1 MSRALLAFLLTIS
14 VSLSAVAIA
23 PIEKQTE
30 QTALFREILDRLATR
45 HYRGQDINDELSQR
59 YLSTYIEMLDPLKS
73 YFLQSDIEEFN
84 QWSTKLDDL
93 ARRGDVA
100 PGFVM
105 FNRLRDRLLEQ
116 LQANIALLESDYEF
130 DYSVDE
136 TLVLD
141 GEERQWMLTESEQR
155 DYWRKRIKDSM
166 IRLLLNDKEPV
177 KARELLVKRFTN
189 QITQMEQRDS
199 QDVFQLYAN
208 ALASLYD
215 PHTSYFSPRT
225 TENFQIN
232 MSLSLE
238 GIGAEL
244 RTEDEYTKVARVI
257 PGGPADLQGILK
269 ASDKIIAVAQ
279 GDEEL
284 VDVIGWRID
293 DVVELI
299 RGAKDSTVRLEL
311 IEGGSDSADSTK
323 VIAIVRD
330 KVKLEEKSAQSKIIN
345 INQNGTDLKLGVID
359 IPAFYM
365 DFEAYRKR
373 DPEYKSTTRDVYK
386 LLSELREE
394 QVDGIVLDLRNN
406 GGGSLHE
413 ATMLT
418 DLFIGTGPVVQI
430 RNAYQQVSRD
440 QRAMMRAAYNGPLL
454 VMINRLSASASE
466 IFAGAL
472 QDYGR
477 AVVVGSQSFG
487 KGTVQ
492 DVTGLSSGQLKLT
505 VSKFYRV
512 SGDSTQHRG
521 VVPDI
526 EFPSLY
532 DKEEVGESQQDNAL
546 PWDNIH
552 SVPFKP
558 LAGVKQFVPLLD
570 AEHKL
575 RISQDPDFLHLVNTL
590 ELSNSWD
597 ADKAVSL
604 NIEKRRARSSD
615 WDTQRFLLEN
625 KRREL
630 KGLELYADQKAWK
643 NDNKDSD
650 DDAKDAESDNKTSD
664 DASTKPE
671 AQDHAKTDTAVA
683 PTSSNDS
690 LVTESKQGT
699 KTEGDEEG
707 LADDE
712 NIAETDPM
720 LQEAGYILADQI
732 LLQAKP
738 ASKQMIVRAEKVEK

>member
-1 MSRALLAFLLTIS
+1 MSRVIVALLLTLS
-14 VSLSAVAIA
+14 FSLAAVAIA
-23 PIEKQTE
+23 PIEKQSE
-30 QTALFREILDRLATR
+30 QTALYREILDRLATR
-45 HYRGQDINDELSQR
+45 HYRGQEINDELSAR

-73 YFLQSDIEEFN
+73 YFLAADINDFS
-84 QWSTKLDDL
+84 QWQTTLDDL
-93 ARRGDVA
+93 ARRGDVT
-100 PGFVM
+100 PGFYM
-105 FNRLRDRLLEQ
+105 FNRLRDRMLGQ
-116 LQANIALLESDYEF
+116 LQANIELLESDYEF

-136 TLVLD
+136 VIVLD
-141 GEERQWMLTESEQR
+141 GEDRQWMQSAEQQR

-166 IRLLLNDKEPV
+166 IRLLINDKEPE
-177 KARELLVKRFTN
+177 KARELLIKRFNN
-189 QITQMEQRDS
+189 QIKQMEQRDS

-269 ASDKIIAVAQ
+269 AEDRIIAVGQ
-279 GDEEL
+279 EDDEL

-293 DVVELI
+293 DVVQLI
-299 RGAKDSTVRLEL
+299 RGAKDSTVRLEV
-311 IEGGSDSADSTK
+311 IGGGSDSSDSTK

-330 KVKLEEKSAQSKIIN
+330 KVKLEEKSAQSKIIK
-345 INQNGTDLKLGVID
+345 IDQDGTELKLGVID

-373 DPEYKSTTRDVYK
+373 DPEYKSTTRDVYN
-386 LLSELREE
+386 LLMELREE

-418 DLFIGTGPVVQI
+418 DLFIDAGPVVQI
-430 RNAYQQVSRD
+430 RNAYQRVSRD
-440 QRAMMRAAYNGPLL
+440 QRATMRAAYSGPLV

-472 QDYGR
+472 QDYDR
-477 AVVVGSQSFG
+477 AIVVGSQSFG

-521 VVPDI
+521 VLPDI
-526 EFPSLY
+526 EFPSVY
-532 DKEEVGESQQDNAL
+532 DKDEIGESQQDNAL

-558 LAGVKQFVPLLD
+558 SRGVKQYIETLT
-570 AEHKL
+570 AEHQQ
-575 RISQDPDFLHLVNTL
+575 RIARDPDFVYLVDQL
-590 ELSNSWD
+590 ALSNSWD

-604 NIEKRRARSSD
+604 NMAKRRARNKD
-615 WDTQRFLLEN
+615 WDTQQFLLEN
-625 KRREL
+625 KRRRL
-630 KGLELYADQKAWK
+630 KGLELHADVAAWK
-643 NDNKDSD
+643 AANKDEEELVVDTQDTPVDGEGTSD
-650 DDAKDAESDNKTSD
+650 NANGFLDGAEGQEDKAKD
-664 DASTKPE
+664 
-671 AQDHAKTDTAVA
+671 
-683 PTSSNDS
+683 
-690 LVTESKQGT
+690 
-699 KTEGDEEG
+699 DEE
-707 LADDE
+707 E
-712 NIAETDPM
+712 NIAESGPM
-720 LQEAGYILADQI
+720 LQEAGHILADHI
-732 LLQAKP
+732 RLLSKP
-738 ASKQMIVRAEKVEK
+738 QNKQLLVQNQKREK

>member
-1 MSRALLAFLLTIS
+1 MSRVIVALLLTLS
-14 VSLSAVAIA
+14 FSLAAVAIA
-23 PIEKQTE
+23 PIEKQSE
-30 QTALFREILDRLATR
+30 QTALYREILDRLATR
-45 HYRGQDINDELSQR
+45 HYRGQEINDELSAR

-73 YFLQSDIEEFN
+73 YFLAADINDFS
-84 QWSTKLDDL
+84 QWQTTLDDL
-93 ARRGDVA
+93 ARRGDVT
-100 PGFVM
+100 PGFYM
-105 FNRLRDRLLEQ
+105 FNRLRDRMLGQ
-116 LQANIALLESDYEF
+116 LQANIELLESDYEF

-136 TLVLD
+136 VIVLD
-141 GEERQWMLTESEQR
+141 GEDRQWMQSAEQQR

-166 IRLLLNDKEPV
+166 IRLLINDKEPE
-177 KARELLVKRFTN
+177 KARELLIKRFNN
-189 QITQMEQRDS
+189 QIKQMEQRDS

-269 ASDKIIAVAQ
+269 AEDRIIAVGQ
-279 GDEEL
+279 EDDEL

-293 DVVELI
+293 DVVQLI
-299 RGAKDSTVRLEL
+299 RGAKDSTVRLEV
-311 IEGGSDSADSTK
+311 IGGGSDSSDSTK

-330 KVKLEEKSAQSKIIN
+330 KVKLEEKSAQSKIIK
-345 INQNGTDLKLGVID
+345 IDQDGTELKLGVID

-373 DPEYKSTTRDVYK
+373 DPEYKSTTRDVYN
-386 LLSELREE
+386 LLMELREE

-418 DLFIGTGPVVQI
+418 DLFIDAGPVVQI
-430 RNAYQQVSRD
+430 RNAYQRVSRD
-440 QRAMMRAAYNGPLL
+440 QRATMRAAYSGPLV

-472 QDYGR
+472 QDYDR
-477 AVVVGSQSFG
+477 AIVVGSQSFG

-521 VVPDI
+521 VLPDI
-526 EFPSLY
+526 EFPSVY
-532 DKEEVGESQQDNAL
+532 DKDEIGESQQDNAL

-558 LAGVKQFVPLLD
+558 SRGVKQYIETLT
-570 AEHKL
+570 AEHQQ
-575 RISQDPDFLHLVNTL
+575 RIARDPDFVYLVDQL
-590 ELSNSWD
+590 ALSNSWD

-604 NIEKRRARSSD
+604 NMAKRRARNKD
-615 WDTQRFLLEN
+615 WDTQQFLLEN
-625 KRREL
+625 KRRRL
-630 KGLELYADQKAWK
+630 KGLELHADVAAWK
-643 NDNKDSD
+643 AANKDEEELVVDTQDTPVDGEGTSD
-650 DDAKDAESDNKTSD
+650 NANGFLDGAEGQEDKAKD
-664 DASTKPE
+664 
-671 AQDHAKTDTAVA
+671 
-683 PTSSNDS
+683 
-690 LVTESKQGT
+690 
-699 KTEGDEEG
+699 DEE
-707 LADDE
+707 E
-712 NIAETDPM
+712 NIAESDPM
-720 LQEAGYILADQI
+720 LQEAGHILADHI
-732 LLQAKP
+732 RLL
-738 ASKQMIVRAEKVEK
+738 SKSQNKQLLVQNQKREK

>member
-1 MSRALLAFLLTIS
+1 MSRVIVALLLTLS
-14 VSLSAVAIA
+14 FSLAAVAIA
-23 PIEKQTE
+23 PIEKQSE
-30 QTALFREILDRLATR
+30 QTALYREILDRLATR
-45 HYRGQDINDELSQR
+45 HYRGQEINDELSAR

-73 YFLQSDIEEFN
+73 YFLAADINDFS
-84 QWSTKLDDL
+84 QWQTTLDDL
-93 ARRGDVA
+93 ARRGDVT
-100 PGFVM
+100 PGFYM
-105 FNRLRDRLLEQ
+105 FNRLRDRMLGQ
-116 LQANIALLESDYEF
+116 LQANIELLESDYEF

-136 TLVLD
+136 VIVLD
-141 GEERQWMLTESEQR
+141 GEDRQWMQSAEQQR

-166 IRLLLNDKEPV
+166 IRLLINDKEPE
-177 KARELLVKRFTN
+177 KARELLIKRFNN
-189 QITQMEQRDS
+189 QIKQMEQRDS

-269 ASDKIIAVAQ
+269 AEDRIIAVGQ
-279 GDEEL
+279 EDDEL

-293 DVVELI
+293 DVVQLI
-299 RGAKDSTVRLEL
+299 RGAKDSTVRLEV
-311 IEGGSDSADSTK
+311 IGGGSDSSDSTK

-330 KVKLEEKSAQSKIIN
+330 KVKLEEKSAQSKIIK
-345 INQNGTDLKLGVID
+345 IDQDGTELKLGVID

-373 DPEYKSTTRDVYK
+373 DPEYKSTTRDVYN
-386 LLSELREE
+386 LLMELREE

-418 DLFIGTGPVVQI
+418 DLFIDAGPVVQI
-430 RNAYQQVSRD
+430 RNAYQRVSRD
-440 QRAMMRAAYNGPLL
+440 QRATMRAAYSGPLV

-472 QDYGR
+472 QDYDR
-477 AVVVGSQSFG
+477 AIVVGSQSFG

-521 VVPDI
+521 VLPDI
-526 EFPSLY
+526 EFPSVY
-532 DKEEVGESQQDNAL
+532 DKDEIGESQQDNAL

-558 LAGVKQFVPLLD
+558 SRGVKQYIETLT
-570 AEHKL
+570 AEHQQ
-575 RISQDPDFLHLVNTL
+575 RIARDPDFVYLVDQL
-590 ELSNSWD
+590 ALSNSWD

-604 NIEKRRARSSD
+604 NMAKRRARNKD
-615 WDTQRFLLEN
+615 WDTQQFLLEN
-625 KRREL
+625 KRRRL
-630 KGLELYADQKAWK
+630 KGLELHADVAAWK
-643 NDNKDSD
+643 AANKDEEELVVD
-650 DDAKDAESDNKTSD
+650 TQDTPVDGEGASDNANGFLDGAEGQEDK
-664 DASTKPE
+664 
-671 AQDHAKTDTAVA
+671 AKV
-683 PTSSNDS
+683 
-690 LVTESKQGT
+690 
-699 KTEGDEEG
+699 DEE
-707 LADDE
+707 E
-712 NIAETDPM
+712 NIAESDPM
-720 LQEAGYILADQI
+720 LQEAGHILADHI
-732 LLQAKP
+732 RLLSKP
-738 ASKQMIVRAEKVEK
+738 QNKQLLVQNQKREK

>member
-1 MSRALLAFLLTIS
+1 MSRVIVALLLTLS
-14 VSLSAVAIA
+14 FSLAAVAIA
-23 PIEKQTE
+23 PIEKQSE
-30 QTALFREILDRLATR
+30 QTALYREILDRLATR
-45 HYRGQDINDELSQR
+45 HYRGQEINDELSAR

-73 YFLQSDIEEFN
+73 YFLAADINDFS
-84 QWSTKLDDL
+84 QWQTTLDDL
-93 ARRGDVA
+93 ASRGDVT
-100 PGFVM
+100 PGFYM
-105 FNRLRDRLLEQ
+105 FNRLRDRMLGQ
-116 LQANIALLESDYEF
+116 LQANIELLESDYEF

-136 TLVLD
+136 VIVLD
-141 GEERQWMLTESEQR
+141 GEDRQWMQSAEQQR

-166 IRLLLNDKEPV
+166 IRLLINDKEPE
-177 KARELLVKRFTN
+177 KARELLIKRFNN
-189 QITQMEQRDS
+189 QIKQMEQRDS

-269 ASDKIIAVAQ
+269 AEDRIIAVGQ
-279 GDEEL
+279 EDDEL

-293 DVVELI
+293 DVVQLI
-299 RGAKDSTVRLEL
+299 RGAKDSTVRLEV
-311 IEGGSDSADSTK
+311 IGGGSDSSDSTK

-330 KVKLEEKSAQSKIIN
+330 KVKLEEKSAQSKIIK
-345 INQNGTDLKLGVID
+345 IDQDGTELKLGVID

-373 DPEYKSTTRDVYK
+373 DPEYKSTTRDVYN
-386 LLSELREE
+386 LLMELREE

-418 DLFIGTGPVVQI
+418 DLFIDAGPVVQI
-430 RNAYQQVSRD
+430 RNAYQRVSRD
-440 QRAMMRAAYNGPLL
+440 QRATMRAAYSGPLV

-472 QDYGR
+472 QDYDR
-477 AVVVGSQSFG
+477 AIVVGSQSFG

-521 VVPDI
+521 VLPDI
-526 EFPSLY
+526 EFPSVY
-532 DKEEVGESQQDNAL
+532 DKDEIGESQQDNAL

-558 LAGVKQFVPLLD
+558 SRGVKQYIETLT
-570 AEHKL
+570 AEHQQ
-575 RISQDPDFLHLVNTL
+575 RIARDPDFVYLVDQL
-590 ELSNSWD
+590 ALSNSWD

-604 NIEKRRARSSD
+604 NMAKRKARNKD
-615 WDTQRFLLEN
+615 WDTQQFLLEN
-625 KRREL
+625 KRRRL
-630 KGLELYADQKAWK
+630 KGLELHADVSAWK
-643 NDNKDSD
+643 AANKDEEELVVD
-650 DDAKDAESDNKTSD
+650 TQDTPVDGEGASDNANGFLDGAEGQEDK
-664 DASTKPE
+664 
-671 AQDHAKTDTAVA
+671 AKV
-683 PTSSNDS
+683 
-690 LVTESKQGT
+690 
-699 KTEGDEEG
+699 DEE
-707 LADDE
+707 E
-712 NIAETDPM
+712 NIAESDPM
-720 LQEAGYILADQI
+720 LQEAGHILADHI
-732 LLQAKP
+732 RLLSKP
-738 ASKQMIVRAEKVEK
+738 QNRQLLVQNQKREK

>member
-141 GEERQWMLTESEQR
+141 GEERQWMLTDSEQR

-177 KARELLVKRFTN
+177 KARELLVKRFSN

-532 DKEEVGESQQDNAL
+532 DKQEVGESQQDNAL

-625 KRREL
+625 KRRKL

-650 DDAKDAESDNKTSD
+650 DDATDAESDNKTSD
-664 DASTKPE
+664 DAGTESE

-683 PTSSNDS
+683 PTRSNDS

-732 LLQAKP
+732 RLQAKP

>member
-1 MSRALLAFLLTIS
+1 MSRVIVALLLTLS
-14 VSLSAVAIA
+14 FSLAAVAIA
-23 PIEKQTE
+23 PIEKQSE
-30 QTALFREILDRLATR
+30 QTALYREILDRLATR
-45 HYRGQDINDELSQR
+45 HYRGQEINDELSAR

-73 YFLQSDIEEFN
+73 YFLAADINDFS
-84 QWSTKLDDL
+84 QWQTTLDDL
-93 ARRGDVA
+93 ASRGDVT
-100 PGFVM
+100 PGFYM
-105 FNRLRDRLLEQ
+105 FNRLRDRMLGQ
-116 LQANIALLESDYEF
+116 LQANIELLESDYEF

-136 TLVLD
+136 VIVLD
-141 GEERQWMLTESEQR
+141 GEDRQWMQSAEQQR

-166 IRLLLNDKEPV
+166 IRLLINDKEPE
-177 KARELLVKRFTN
+177 KARELLIKRFNN
-189 QITQMEQRDS
+189 QIKQMEQRDS

-269 ASDKIIAVAQ
+269 AEDRIIAVGQ
-279 GDEEL
+279 EDDEL

-293 DVVELI
+293 DVVQLI
-299 RGAKDSTVRLEL
+299 RGAKDSTVRLEV
-311 IEGGSDSADSTK
+311 IGGGSDSSDSTK

-330 KVKLEEKSAQSKIIN
+330 KVKLEEKSAQSKIIK
-345 INQNGTDLKLGVID
+345 IDQDGTELKLGVID

-373 DPEYKSTTRDVYK
+373 DPEYKSTTRDVYN
-386 LLSELREE
+386 LLMELREE

-418 DLFIGTGPVVQI
+418 DLFIDAGPVVQI
-430 RNAYQQVSRD
+430 RNAYQRVSRD
-440 QRAMMRAAYNGPLL
+440 QRATMRAAYSGPLV

-472 QDYGR
+472 QDYDR
-477 AVVVGSQSFG
+477 AIVVGSQSFG

-521 VVPDI
+521 VLPDI
-526 EFPSLY
+526 EFPSVY
-532 DKEEVGESQQDNAL
+532 DKDEIGESQQDNAL

-558 LAGVKQFVPLLD
+558 SRGVKQYIETLT
-570 AEHKL
+570 AEHQQ
-575 RISQDPDFLHLVNTL
+575 RIARDPDFVYLVDQL
-590 ELSNSWD
+590 ALSNSWD

-604 NIEKRRARSSD
+604 NMAKRRARNKD
-615 WDTQRFLLEN
+615 WDTQQFLLEN
-625 KRREL
+625 KRRRL
-630 KGLELYADQKAWK
+630 KGLELHADVSAWK
-643 NDNKDSD
+643 AANKDEEELVVD
-650 DDAKDAESDNKTSD
+650 TQDTPVDGEGASDNANGFLDGAEGQEDK
-664 DASTKPE
+664 
-671 AQDHAKTDTAVA
+671 AKV
-683 PTSSNDS
+683 
-690 LVTESKQGT
+690 
-699 KTEGDEEG
+699 DEE
-707 LADDE
+707 E
-712 NIAETDPM
+712 NIAESDPM
-720 LQEAGYILADQI
+720 LQEAGHILADHI
-732 LLQAKP
+732 RLLSKP
-738 ASKQMIVRAEKVEK
+738 QNRQLLVQNQKREK